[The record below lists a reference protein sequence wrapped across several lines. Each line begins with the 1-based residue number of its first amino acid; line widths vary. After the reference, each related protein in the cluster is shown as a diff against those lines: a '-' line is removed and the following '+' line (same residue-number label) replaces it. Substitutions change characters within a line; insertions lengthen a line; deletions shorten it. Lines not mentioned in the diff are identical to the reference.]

1 MSVQIGR
8 LAAADKKPRNQQ
20 PRDRATLLALM
31 AGVLWGLGLLQY
43 ALFACRPEMMRTKM
57 AEASVPPS
65 FSKGFGDRAQPSLG
79 SDNR

>member
-20 PRDRATLLALM
+20 PRDLATLLALM

-43 ALFACRPEMMRTKM
+43 ALWHVVQR
-57 AEASVPPS
+57 
-65 FSKGFGDRAQPSLG
+65 
-79 SDNR
+79 